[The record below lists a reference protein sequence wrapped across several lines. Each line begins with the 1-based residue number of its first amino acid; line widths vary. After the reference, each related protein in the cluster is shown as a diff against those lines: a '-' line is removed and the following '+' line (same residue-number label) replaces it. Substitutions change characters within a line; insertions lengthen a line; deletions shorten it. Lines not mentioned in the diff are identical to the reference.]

1 MDDSFVA
8 HGIQHVELLMRK
20 SLDIDEL
27 IRRVSRLS
35 GVSAD
40 EIMSR
45 DRHQRVA
52 YARQL
57 CVFAV
62 RILTGMSF
70 PEIGKFF
77 DREHATCI
85 HAVRRVSVDLR
96 RRPMFAKTVYA
107 MLEDLDSASR
117 PQIRQSRTLAA

>member
-8 HGIQHVELLMRK
+8 HGIQHVEMFARRP
-20 SLDIDEL
+20 LDIDEL
-27 IRRVSRLS
+27 VRRVSRLT
-35 GVSAD
+35 GISAD
-40 EIMSR
+40 EIMSQ

-70 PEIGKFF
+70 PEIGRIF

-107 MLEDLDSASR
+107 MLEDLDSTSR
-117 PQIRQSRTLAA
+117 PESRQSHILAA